1 MVEQGELFS
10 KTLTS
15 SVVGS
20 RVKISQLREIV
31 EAWQENNHS
40 FGINFIAYL
49 KSCVPSIVWS
59 KMSLVY
65 SPPTKEGTWKLYSK
79 GWKTWATSGNT
90 EYLTLNILESPNVAV
105 ESSLSDIL
113 EEDVN
118 PKYCLSERAC
128 RGILRRAEKRGKDL
142 PESLEI
148 ALQEVVK
155 QGASS
160 GKPPHSKQ

>member
-90 EYLTLNILESPNVAV
+90 EYLTLNILESPNAAV

-113 EEDVN
+113 ETDVS
-118 PKYCLSERAC
+118 PKYYLSAKAC

-155 QGASS
+155 QEASS